1 MLRSFPAPKYRGGC
15 FNATGD
21 WRQMCVVKYPR
32 KVKIFVTLVISAT
45 NRADRKGAVT
55 AQCLAKGY
63 TGVIVVGAAAAGVT
77 FIAPVGRTAGMAA

>member
-1 MLRSFPAPKYRGGC
+1 MLRSFPAPKQCGGC

-32 KVKIFVTLVISAT
+32 KVKIFVTLVNSAT

-55 AQCLAKGY
+55 AKCLATGF

-77 FIAPVGRTAGMAA
+77 SIAPVGRTAGVAE